1 VNGWG
6 KGHGTGGEERKRR
19 RNGERRSGVFFLEGS
34 VPALPKISAHQEI
47 RPSEKFVHP
56 PEVGGYEIKSR
67 LKPAK

>member
-1 VNGWG
+1 MGQG
-6 KGHGTGGEERKRR
+6 A
-19 RNGERRSGVFFLEGS
+19 RNGRDGETVRRRSGVFFLEGS